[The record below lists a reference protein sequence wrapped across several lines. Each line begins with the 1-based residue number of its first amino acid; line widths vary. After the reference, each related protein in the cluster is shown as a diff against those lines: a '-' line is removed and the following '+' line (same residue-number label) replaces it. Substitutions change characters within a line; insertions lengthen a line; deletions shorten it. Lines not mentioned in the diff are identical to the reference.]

1 MTGTRR
7 SSVATRLLQMLAA
20 ITALVVL
27 AAACSSSDNS
37 STTGGTD
44 AVNQGAPTD
53 EGTPQDGGVLK
64 VGVGADID
72 GLYPVEA
79 RWSLDGNLI
88 GSSIYDT
95 LLSFDEQRNLVPRLA
110 LSVTPNDDGTV
121 WTMKLRP
128 DVTFHDGT
136 PFDAAAV
143 KANIDARKAVPISG
157 DSLKAVQEVV
167 VVDSL
172 TAEVQMNTPWFG
184 YDYTLAA
191 QAGYMVAPS
200 LIGQTGAMQKAVG
213 TGPFELDGTWSNGSP
228 VKVKR
233 YDGYWGDRAHLDG
246 IEFQALIDQSSRM
259 ASLES
264 GDVDLIFTQDPT
276 TVKKFRATDGFIQVE
291 DFAAEETFAMLNL
304 GEPPFDNVHARRA
317 LAYATDPEAANQAVG
332 GGIQQVADQPYT
344 EDEQYFVEDAG
355 YVTFDTVKAQEEI
368 EAYKA
373 DTGASSLSFQLKVP
387 SGGSQ
392 KIEAELLQAQWSAVG
407 IEASINE
414 TEQSAF
420 LADIFTSNFQAS
432 MFRNF
437 AYVNPDSNYIFWH
450 SSFAKQPGGSG
461 GINFGQIRSDKVD
474 TALETARSST
484 DPAVRQE
491 AYQDVVRGLNEEV
504 AYIWLY
510 HNVWGLAAKDTVK
523 GLPEPQRLGFARQ
536 DAKPWWPQIWLDQS

>member
-1 MTGTRR
+1 MTGPRR

-27 AAACSSSDNS
+27 AAACSSSDDS

-95 LLSFDEQRNLVPRLA
+95 LLSFDEERNLVPRLA

-276 TVKKFRATDGFIQVE
+276 TVKKFRSTDGFIQVE

-304 GEPPFDNVHARRA
+304 GEPPFDNIHARRA

-344 EDEQYFVEDAG
+344 DDEQYYVEDVGLRHVRHGQGAG
-355 YVTFDTVKAQEEI
+355 RDRGVQGRHRRIVAVVPAE
-368 EAYKA
+368 
-373 DTGASSLSFQLKVP
+373 GALGWF
-387 SGGSQ
+387 
-392 KIEAELLQAQWSAVG
+392 AEDRGRTAPGAMERGRHRGEHQRDRAVG
-407 IEASINE
+407 VPRRHLH
-414 TEQSAF
+414 EQ
-420 LADIFTSNFQAS
+420 L
-432 MFRNF
+432 
-437 AYVNPDSNYIFWH
+437 
-450 SSFAKQPGGSG
+450 PGEHVPQLRLRESG
-461 GINFGQIRSDKVD
+461 LELHLL
-474 TALETARSST
+474 ALELRQAAGPGRRHQLRP
-484 DPAVRQE
+484 DP
-491 AYQDVVRGLNEEV
+491 
-504 AYIWLY
+504 
-510 HNVWGLAAKDTVK
+510 K
-523 GLPEPQRLGFARQ
+523 
-536 DAKPWWPQIWLDQS
+536 